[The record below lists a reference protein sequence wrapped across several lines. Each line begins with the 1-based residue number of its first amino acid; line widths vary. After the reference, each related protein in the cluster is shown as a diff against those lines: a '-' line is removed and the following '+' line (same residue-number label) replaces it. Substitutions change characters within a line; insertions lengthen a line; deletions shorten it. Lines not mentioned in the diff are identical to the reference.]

1 MTNLCTKVTV
11 RKRPIKNGQ
20 TSLYLDFYPPI
31 RNPKTGKLSR
41 REYLG
46 FYIYTNPTEKFQQE
60 YNRSILQKAELV
72 KCRRTES
79 IINEEFGF
87 LDRSKGKESFLDYF
101 RMRMNESTNKANWKP
116 AFKHFSEY
124 AKGEC
129 RFCDLSVAYCQKF
142 LDYLLSE
149 ACYHNG
155 KPMMSTTANNHFTK
169 LKAALRM
176 AYEDGH
182 IKEHISQ
189 KLVKAKGHGNKRE
202 YLTKEEL
209 VRLSK
214 ARCKSDVLR
223 RAGLFSCLTGLRL
236 SDCILL
242 QWENIRKSSDGG
254 WVLDI
259 TTKKTK
265 TDAILPIS
273 EEALALCGERGEGQV
288 FQKLTPGVVA
298 SNLKDWIEDAG
309 ITKHISFHCFRHT
322 FATLQLANGT
332 DIYTVSKLLTHSNL
346 ATTQIYA
353 DVVSELKRDAAGRI
367 SLKVEEN
374 SEDEDTAMPEVSDN
388 GDEQRDNE
396 TLAH

>member
-31 RNPKTGKLSR
+31 RNPKTGRLSR

-60 YNRSILQKAELV
+60 YNRSMLQKAELV

-87 LDRSKGKESFLDYF
+87 LDRSKGQESFLDYF
-101 RMRMNESTNKANWKP
+101 KMRMNESTNKANWK
-116 AFKHFSEY
+116 AACKHFENY
-124 AKGEC
+124 AGGEC

-142 LDYLLSE
+142 LDYMLSDK
-149 ACYHNG
+149 CKRND
-155 KPMMSTTANNHFTK
+155 KLMMSTTANNHFVK

-182 IKEHISQ
+182 IKENIAK
-189 KLVKAKGHGNKRE
+189 KLVKAKGHGNKRQ

-209 VRLSK
+209 FALSK
-214 ARCKSDVLR
+214 AECKSDVLR

-242 QWENIRKSSDGG
+242 QWENIKKSGDGG

-273 EEALALCGERGEGQV
+273 DEALALCGERGEGQV
-288 FQKLTPGVVA
+288 FKKLTPNLVA
-298 SNLKDWIEDAG
+298 AHLKDWIEAAG
-309 ITKHISFHCFRHT
+309 ITKHITFHCFRHT
-322 FATLQLANGT
+322 FATLQLAGGT

-346 ATTQIYA
+346 ATTQVYA
-353 DVVSELKRDAAGRI
+353 EVVNELKRDASERI
-367 SLKVEEN
+367 SLKDDAKE
-374 SEDEDTAMPEVSDN
+374 TATSGEVLN
-388 GDEQRDNE
+388 KE

>member
-31 RNPKTGKLSR
+31 RNPKTGRLSR

-60 YNRSILQKAELV
+60 YNRSMLQKAELI

-87 LDRSKGKESFLDYF
+87 LDRSKGQESFIDFF
-101 RMRMNESTNKANWKP
+101 RERMNATSNKNNWEA
-116 AFKHFSEY
+116 AFKHFVNY
-124 AKGEC
+124 ANGEC
-129 RFCDLSVAYCQKF
+129 RFCDLSVQYCQKF

-149 ACYHNG
+149 KCYHQG
-155 KPMMSTTANNHFTK
+155 KPMMATTANNHFCK
-169 LKAALRM
+169 LKTTLRM

-182 IKEHISQ
+182 IKENIAK
-189 KLVKAKGHGNKRE
+189 KLVKAKGRGNKRE
-202 YLTKEEL
+202 YMTKEEL
-209 VRLSK
+209 VQLAK
-214 ARCKSDVLR
+214 APCKSDVLR

-242 QWENIRKSSDGG
+242 QWENIKKSSDGG
-254 WVLDI
+254 WVMDI

-273 EEALALCGERGEGQV
+273 EEALSLCGERGEGQV
-288 FQKLTPGVVA
+288 FKKLTPNLVSA
-298 SNLKDWIEDAG
+298 HLKDWIKAAG
-309 ITKHISFHCFRHT
+309 ITKHITFHCFRHT
-322 FATLQLANGT
+322 FATLQLAGGT

-346 ATTQIYA
+346 ATTQVYA
-353 DVVSELKRDAAGRI
+353 DVVNELKRDASERI
-367 SLKVEEN
+367 SLKEPVSSGGNNAEN
-374 SEDEDTAMPEVSDN
+374 NSTIND
-388 GDEQRDNE
+388 
-396 TLAH
+396 

>member
-31 RNPKTGKLSR
+31 RNPKTGRLSR

-60 YNRSILQKAELV
+60 YNRSMLQKAELV

-87 LDRSKGKESFLDYF
+87 LDRSKGQESFLDYF
-101 RMRMNESTNKANWKP
+101 KMRMNESTNKANWK
-116 AFKHFSEY
+116 AAYKHFKSY
-124 AKGEC
+124 AGGEC

-142 LDYLLSE
+142 LDYMLSDK
-149 ACYHNG
+149 CKRND
-155 KPMMSTTANNHFTK
+155 KLMMSTTANNHFVK

-182 IKEHISQ
+182 IKENIAK
-189 KLVKAKGHGNKRE
+189 KLVKAKGHGNKRQ

-209 VRLSK
+209 FALSK
-214 ARCKSDVLR
+214 AECKSDVLR

-242 QWENIRKSSDGG
+242 SWENIKKSSDGG

-265 TDAILPIS
+265 TNAILPIS
-273 EEALALCGERGEGQV
+273 DEALALCGERREGQV
-288 FQKLTPGVVA
+288 FKRLTPNLVA
-298 SNLKDWIEDAG
+298 AYLKDWIEAAG
-309 ITKHISFHCFRHT
+309 ITKHITFHCFRHT
-322 FATLQLANGT
+322 FATLQLAGGT

-346 ATTQIYA
+346 ATTQVYA
-353 DVVSELKRDAAGRI
+353 EVVSELKRDASERI
-367 SLKVEEN
+367 SLKEDAKENATSEEVK
-374 SEDEDTAMPEVSDN
+374 DEK
-388 GDEQRDNE
+388 

>member
-20 TSLYLDFYPPI
+20 ASLYLDFYPPI
-31 RNPKTGKLSR
+31 RNPKTGRLSR

-60 YNRSILQKAELV
+60 YNRSMLQKAELV

-87 LDRSKGKESFLDYF
+87 LDRSKGQESFLDYF
-101 RMRMNESTNKANWKP
+101 KMRMNESTNKANWK
-116 AFKHFSEY
+116 AAYKHFENY
-124 AKGEC
+124 AGGEC
-129 RFCDLSVAYCQKF
+129 RFFDLSVAYCQKF
-142 LDYLLSE
+142 LDYMLSDK
-149 ACYHNG
+149 CKRND
-155 KPMMSTTANNHFTK
+155 KLMMSTTANNHFVK

-182 IKEHISQ
+182 IKENIAK
-189 KLVKAKGHGNKRE
+189 KLVKAKGHGNKRQ

-209 VRLSK
+209 FALSK
-214 ARCKSDVLR
+214 AECKSDVLR

-242 QWENIRKSSDGG
+242 QWENIKKSSDGG

-273 EEALALCGERGEGQV
+273 DEALALCGERGESQV
-288 FQKLTPGVVA
+288 FKKLTPNLVA
-298 SNLKDWIEDAG
+298 AHLKDWIEAAG
-309 ITKHISFHCFRHT
+309 ITKHITFHCFRHT
-322 FATLQLANGT
+322 FATLQLAGGT

-346 ATTQIYA
+346 ATTQVYA
-353 DVVSELKRDAAGRI
+353 EVVSELKRDASERI
-367 SLKVEEN
+367 SLKDDARKTATL
-374 SEDEDTAMPEVSDN
+374 EDVQN
-388 GDEQRDNE
+388 KE
-396 TLAH
+396 TLAQ

>member
-20 TSLYLDFYPPI
+20 TSLYLDFYPAI

-46 FYIYTNPTEKFQQE
+46 FYIYTNPVEKFQQE

-72 KCRRTES
+72 KCRRIES

-101 RMRMNESTNKANWKP
+101 KERMNASSNRRNWE
-116 AFKHFSEY
+116 AAYKHFVAY
-124 AKGEC
+124 TNGEC
-129 RFCDLSVAYCQKF
+129 RFCDLTVPYCQKF

-149 ACYHNG
+149 KCNHNG
-155 KPMMSTTANNHFTK
+155 KPMMSTTAYNHFVK
-169 LKAALRM
+169 LKATLRT
-176 AYEDGH
+176 AYDDGL
-182 IKEHISQ
+182 IRENIAK
-189 KLVKAKGHGNKRE
+189 KLVRAKGHGNKRE
-202 YLTKEEL
+202 YMTKEEL
-209 VRLSK
+209 LQLSK
-214 ARCKSDVLR
+214 AHCKSDVLR

-242 QWENIRKSSDGG
+242 KWENIKKSSDGG

-259 TTKKTK
+259 TTKKTG
-265 TDAILPIS
+265 TEAIIPIS

-288 FQKLTPGVVA
+288 FRQLTSAVVA
-298 SNLKDWIEDAG
+298 ANLKDWIKDAG
-309 ITKHISFHCFRHT
+309 ITKHITFHCFRHT
-322 FATLQLANGT
+322 FATLQLAGGT

-353 DVVSELKRDAAGRI
+353 EVVNELKRDAAERI
-367 SLKVEEN
+367 SLK
-374 SEDEDTAMPEVSDN
+374 EDDDTGTSQSSPA
-388 GDEQRDNE
+388 
-396 TLAH
+396 